1 MPFMLVV
8 NDFFPDGFVL
18 INTISM
24 YGHTAGTMLL
34 PLITEQSLEAY
45 GYEGT
50 FLILGGITLNLIVCA
65 VAIREPN
72 LRNPRAGYDQ
82 VQGDGSGPSDVQ
94 DKERIRD
101 NGLENQDASVT
112 KQHFQTGGNS
122 SATSYAEVTRCASI
136 RRPSFEEKDS
146 GEQDLGIETEIGTA
160 ESLQLIDGNPN
171 LHTDTPRN
179 VLGEQKESSLRHESG
194 WKSLLLQEPLFWF
207 NLLTIF
213 LFAYAYYSWM
223 FFLVPHAEQ
232 LGIAESRAVSLSSIA
247 GVGGIIGRTV
257 FIALVTKDVNA
268 FYIYIVAGIPITISF
283 LLDFIGSDYS
293 TRAGLAFLQ
302 GFCFFSLDTL
312 FLAIPKET
320 LVDQD
325 NLSLAIA
332 LASFFFGLGALAAG
346 YISGSLFDLTQSYTK
361 VFIIIG
367 IVHAIVIVQ
376 VIITTAC
383 LRKRKR
389 VTENN
394 FHECQANRKLMNT
407 TLQRG

>member
-34 PLITEQSLEAY
+34 PLVTEQSLEAY

-65 VAIREPN
+65 VAIREPS
-72 LRNPRAGYDQ
+72 LRNLSAGYDQ
-82 VQGDGSGPSDVQ
+82 GQGDGLGPSDVQ
-94 DKERIRD
+94 DKERVVD
-101 NGLENQDASVT
+101 NGLENQDARVT
-112 KQHFQTGGNS
+112 KQHFQTCSRQKKDQTGTTGGNS
-122 SATSYAEVTRCASI
+122 SATSNDEVTRCASI
-136 RRPSFEEKDS
+136 TRSSFEEKDS

-160 ESLQLIDGNPN
+160 ESLPLIDGSPN
-171 LHTDTPRN
+171 LHSDTPRN

-194 WKSLLLQEPLFWF
+194 WKSLLFKEPLFWF

-232 LGIAESRAVSLSSIA
+232 LGFAQSRAVFLSSIA
-247 GVGGIIGRTV
+247 GIGGIIGRTV
-257 FIALVTKDVNA
+257 FIVLVTKDVNA
-268 FYIYIVAGIPITISF
+268 FYIYIVAGIPNTISF

-293 TRAGLAFLQ
+293 TRAGLAFVQ
-302 GFCFFSLDTL
+302 GFCFFVEDSLFFAVL
-312 FLAIPKET
+312 KET

-325 NLSLAIA
+325 NFSLAIG
-332 LASFFFGLGALAAG
+332 LVSFFFGLGASAAG
-346 YISGSLFDLTQSYTK
+346 YISGMY
-361 VFIIIG
+361 
-367 IVHAIVIVQ
+367 
-376 VIITTAC
+376 
-383 LRKRKR
+383 
-389 VTENN
+389 
-394 FHECQANRKLMNT
+394 
-407 TLQRG
+407 